1 MEATNRETVV
11 TKIRKTKSAWCF
23 ELARLD
29 NQSAIKWLMM
39 KIIADKNYFHFSFLQ
54 TNLTKINIF
63 KLKKKIWEGPEDYR
77 SWLEVGRGSS
87 HWLTELWLR
96 RTILI
101 TDEQCEILLMACEL
115 LAEQCKVEAWQCEI
129 QAKVRE
135 LLADAFEVE
144 VKAREHL
151 ERQK

>member
-1 MEATNRETVV
+1 
-11 TKIRKTKSAWCF
+11 
-23 ELARLD
+23 
-29 NQSAIKWLMM
+29 
-39 KIIADKNYFHFSFLQ
+39 
-54 TNLTKINIF
+54 LTKINVF

-115 LAEQCKVEAWQCEI
+115 LAEKRKVETEQHEI
-129 QAKVRE
+129 QMKVRE

-144 VKAREHL
+144 VRAHEDL